1 MQTIRRLKV
10 RDQVSEQIK
19 QYVVERRRE
28 DGYLVWR
35 PAETAMAD
43 VPAMQQAADAQ

>member
-19 QYVVERRRE
+19 QYVVERRPRA
-28 DGYLVWR
+28 DDSQARLPIW
-35 PAETAMAD
+35 MAHPIP
-43 VPAMQQAADAQ
+43 VRFSHR